1 MDTPRRSLLVA
12 AFLVVSIV
20 WGSTYLVI
28 RFALDSYPPFLL
40 GAVRFLL
47 AGAALYAFA
56 RTRGERT
63 PRAVEWGAGALTGVL
78 FFVVGNG
85 LVNVA
90 EQSVSSGLASVLVAS
105 MPLWATLF
113 SRAFGQRSSAG
124 ETAGV
129 LLGMV
134 GVAVLVGGDLRGSPG
149 GAACA
154 LLAPMGWALGSVT
167 SKRLPLPAG
176 TMRTATQMISG
187 GAAMLL
193 VGLLRGEHLAH
204 PFAPRALAAVA
215 YLTVFG
221 SLLGFT
227 AYSYLLRHTRPAI
240 ATSYA
245 YVNPVIAVL
254 AGVVAANEHFGASSF
269 VGAAIV
275 LASVAIVGRSVRRAS
290 PARLARR
297 DDDQGLELQPEV
309 ITQRANG

>member
-1 MDTPRRSLLVA
+1 MLIA
-12 AFLVVSIV
+12 AFLVVSVV

-28 RFALDSYPPFLL
+28 RFALDSYPPFFL

-47 AGAALYAFA
+47 AGGALYAFA
-56 RTRGERT
+56 RIRREPT

-113 SRAFGQRSSAG
+113 ARLFGQRSNGG

-134 GVAVLVGGDLRGSPG
+134 GVAVLVGGDLRGSPS

-193 VGLLRGEHLAH
+193 VGLVRGEHLSH
-204 PFAPRALAAVA
+204 PFAPRALVAVA
-215 YLTVFG
+215 YLTLFG

-245 YVNPVIAVL
+245 YVNPVIAVI
-254 AGVVAANEHFGASSF
+254 AGVAVAHEHFGATSF
-269 VGAAIV
+269 LGAAIV
-275 LASVAIVGRSVRRAS
+275 LAAVAMVGRSMRRTPTA
-290 PARLARR
+290 PRR
-297 DDDQGLELQPEV
+297 DDHGLVLQPDV

>member
-1 MDTPRRSLLVA
+1 MQ
-12 AFLVVSIV
+12 
-20 WGSTYLVI
+20 G
-28 RFALDSYPPFLL
+28 
-40 GAVRFLL
+40 
-47 AGAALYAFA
+47 AGAA
-56 RTRGERT
+56 RG
-63 PRAVEWGAGALTGVL
+63 AAALTGVL
-78 FFVVGNG
+78 LVVVGNG

-113 SRAFGQRSSAG
+113 ARMFGQRPSRG

-129 LLGMV
+129 VLGLV
-134 GVAVLVGGDLRGSPG
+134 GVAVLVGGDLRGSPA

-154 LLAPMGWALGSVT
+154 LLAPMGWALGSIT

-176 TMRTATQMISG
+176 TMRTATQMIGG
-187 GAAMLL
+187 GAAMAL
-193 VGLLRGEHLAH
+193 VGLARNEHVAA

-215 YLTVFG
+215 YLTIFG

-227 AYSYLLRHTRPAI
+227 AYSYLLKHTRPAI

-245 YVNPVIAVL
+245 YVNPVIAVVV
-254 AGVVAANEHFGASSF
+254 GVVVAHERFGAASF

-275 LASVAIVGRSVRRAS
+275 LAAVALVGRSVRRA
-290 PARLARR
+290 PAATRPV
-297 DDDQGLELQPEV
+297 DHGLELQSDV

>member
-1 MDTPRRSLLVA
+1 METPRRWLLVA

-28 RFALDSYPPFLL
+28 RFALDSYPPFFL
-40 GAVRFLL
+40 GAVRFLV
-47 AGAALYAFA
+47 AGGALYALA
-56 RTRGERT
+56 RLRGEPG
-63 PRAVEWGAGALTGVL
+63 PRAVEWRSAALTGVL

-113 SRAFGQRSSAG
+113 ARAFGQRSSAG
-124 ETAGV
+124 ETAGE
-129 LLGMV
+129 LLGMA

-149 GAACA
+149 GAICA

-176 TMRTATQMISG
+176 TMRTATQMICG

-193 VGLLRGEHLAH
+193 VGLARHEHLSS
-204 PFAPRALAAVA
+204 PFAPHALLAVG
-215 YLTVFG
+215 YLTLFG

-227 AYSYLLRHTRPAI
+227 AYSYLLKHTRPAI

-245 YVNPVIAVL
+245 YVNPVIAVI
-254 AGVVAANEHFGASSF
+254 AGVLVAGERFGTSSF
-269 VGAAIV
+269 VGAAII
-275 LASVAIVGRSVRRAS
+275 LAAVALVGRSMRRA
-290 PARLARR
+290 PALR
-297 DDDQGLELQPEV
+297 DAGQGLALQPSEV